1 MIFSRIKH
9 TPPSPGSA
17 RLIFFFKSNVRQGSH
32 IDPSFASK
40 TSVASLFPSL
50 NLKVTRA
57 TIVTFNSWIEIF
69 LRDEAQ
75 RRRRALC
82 SRQCSSGWSYRDA
95 SKYVLLS
102 HSSLLLPSHSH
113 SAADDM
119 ITNETEANGVNRNV
133 NRNEA
138 YVNGIPT
145 RFFGNKNPG
154 MRLPHPS
161 Y

>member
-1 MIFSRIKH
+1 MNDFSRVQN

-17 RLIFFFKSNVRQGSH
+17 RLIFFFKSNIRQGSH

-50 NLKVTRA
+50 KVTSA
-57 TIVTFNSWIEIF
+57 TIVTFNSWIELF
-69 LRDEAQ
+69 LRDEVQ
-75 RRRRALC
+75 RRCRALC
-82 SRQCSSGWSYRDA
+82 SRQCSSGRSYRDA
-95 SKYVLLS
+95 SKYVILI
-102 HSSLLLPSHSH
+102 HSSLLLPSHSN

-119 ITNETEANGVNRNV
+119 KTNETEAKGVNRDV

-138 YVNGIPT
+138 YVNRIPT
-145 RFFGNKNPG
+145 RFFRNKNLG
-154 MRLPHPS
+154 MLLPYPS